1 MSEIFILEFIS
12 VSEVTSEV
20 ENLM

>member
-1 MSEIFILEFIS
+1 MSKIFILEFIS
-12 VSEVTSEV
+12 VSEVSSEV